1 MPSALRFVS
10 RRLAWSHA
18 IAKPASTGAGVSNAT
33 RTGCGFTRMSGSCER
48 NIACATPFAPLST
61 TNPAF
66 DWRRFATAC
75 HAALS
80 SSFDA
85 RSSTANSACAP
96 ALVGGARAAFGALL
110 PPRGLPASR
119 PEGRR
124 RGCGVLRRTQLAPGH
139 SGDQAVRMVQPAST
153 CGFRQAPRLRG
164 SLRSSGRSPRPRTA
178 PACRVRR
185 LFVSSETLTSGM
197 AQPCCWRYG
206 RVALQRIPL
215 SQTPF
220 SWRRQDNGNPK
231 APVAGRNT
239 AELRCVGVRVTP
251 VFPHFLR
258 HQPDHERQQDRQGN
272 AEEQAIGQAKHE
284 NADSQRNAIFSKT
297 FVPNHPA
304 ERTKP
309 PFDLAIA
316 VHPTRA

>member
-1 MPSALRFVS
+1 M
-10 RRLAWSHA
+10 
-18 IAKPASTGAGVSNAT
+18 
-33 RTGCGFTRMSGSCER
+33 
-48 NIACATPFAPLST
+48 
-61 TNPAF
+61 AF
-66 DWRRFATAC
+66 WRR
-75 HAALS
+75 
-80 SSFDA
+80 
-85 RSSTANSACAP
+85 
-96 ALVGGARAAFGALL
+96 
-110 PPRGLPASR
+110 
-119 PEGRR
+119 
-124 RGCGVLRRTQLAPGH
+124 
-139 SGDQAVRMVQPAST
+139 
-153 CGFRQAPRLRG
+153 
-164 SLRSSGRSPRPRTA
+164 
-178 PACRVRR
+178 CRI

-206 RVALQRIPL
+206 RVALQRRPL

-316 VHPTRA
+316 VHPTASLCHRVASHEAGDDCGSIPSRPPNRPPPSRLRAFSRRRAGSKAVAARPAGRTGPSSPC